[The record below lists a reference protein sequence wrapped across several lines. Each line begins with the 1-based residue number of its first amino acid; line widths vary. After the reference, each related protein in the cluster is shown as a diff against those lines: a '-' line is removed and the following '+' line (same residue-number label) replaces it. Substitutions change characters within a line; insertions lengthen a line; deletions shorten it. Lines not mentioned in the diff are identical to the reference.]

1 MITQQ
6 KLFEKNVAT
15 VSMGKGIKILDDA
28 HACHWNINQKML
40 QKLDYD
46 LLRNMF
52 LKP

>member
-1 MITQQ
+1 MIIQH

-15 VSMGKGIKILDDA
+15 VSMVKGIKILDDA
-28 HACHWNINQKML
+28 HSCHWNINQKIL